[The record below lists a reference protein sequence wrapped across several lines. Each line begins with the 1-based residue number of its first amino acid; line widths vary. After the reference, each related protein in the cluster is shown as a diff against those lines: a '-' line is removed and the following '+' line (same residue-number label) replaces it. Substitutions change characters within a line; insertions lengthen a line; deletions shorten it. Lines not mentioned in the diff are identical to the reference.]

1 MAAELWKGGSLW
13 WDIDVEKWICDEYV
27 QDENG
32 NWPTEGEFIFTAVLP
47 EDYELAEGVKGLEV
61 KVTLVDSGVA
71 LLADYSAYSDYIE
84 IDEKYTSGY
93 SISKDGNGYVL
104 TLNSD
109 FNLSESESS
118 PTYSINIKS
127 GK

>member
-1 MAAELWKGGSLW
+1 METGL
-13 WDIDVEKWICDEYV
+13 
-27 QDENG
+27 
-32 NWPTEGEFIFTAVLP
+32 
-47 EDYELAEGVKGLEV
+47 LAEGVKGLEV

-127 GK
+127 GKWKIEVEGTVNVRGSLIIAEGAEATIQGSTIQICLIGSMQTRTRE

>member
-1 MAAELWKGGSLW
+1 M
-13 WDIDVEKWICDEYV
+13 I
-27 QDENG
+27 
-32 NWPTEGEFIFTAVLP
+32 
-47 EDYELAEGVKGLEV
+47 
-61 KVTLVDSGVA
+61 LVDSGVA

-127 GK
+127 GKWKIEVEGTVNVRGSLIIAEGAEATIQGSTIQICLIGSMQTRTRE